1 MDRKNTL
8 FELVRNGN
16 ASDLITQL
24 DESNVNVL
32 NNYGQNL
39 LQEAFSTGRYDIA
52 VNLIDLNINIDNA
65 DYKGQT
71 ALHYLSE
78 HKSLEVVKH
87 LLQHGADFSIND
99 KFGNQPL
106 WTAVFNARGV
116 YDVVHELIING
127 ADPFHKNNAGR
138 APMDFALQIQDDFL
152 IYLLKKESLSNLVA
166 SSGHK
171 KKRQNKIING

>member
-1 MDRKNTL
+1 MDKATTL
-8 FELVRNGN
+8 FELMRNGN
-16 ASDLITQL
+16 ASDLFTQL

-39 LQEAFSTGRYDIA
+39 LQEAISTGRYDVA
-52 VNLIDLNINIDNA
+52 VNLIDLNINIDHA
-65 DYKGQT
+65 DYKGRT

-87 LLQHGADFSIND
+87 LIRHGADFSISD

-138 APMDFALQIQDDFL
+138 APMDFALQIQDDTL
-152 IYLLKKESLSNLVA
+152 VCILKNEPRA
-166 SSGHK
+166 S
-171 KKRQNKIING
+171 